1 MDDTANWKE
10 GKSYH
15 KHTVK
20 TFHRKKGP
28 KDGTGWYARVSE
40 HDKDDATFEE
50 FWSKLGED
58 KANNEM
64 QCVFKSLSQPTHP
77 SFVLYTALEIDR
89 GLA

>member
-1 MDDTANWKE
+1 MDDTTNWTE

-50 FWSKLGED
+50 FWNKLGED

-64 QCVFKSLSQPTHP
+64 QCVMSNFSL
-77 SFVLYTALEIDR
+77 LIRID
-89 GLA
+89 